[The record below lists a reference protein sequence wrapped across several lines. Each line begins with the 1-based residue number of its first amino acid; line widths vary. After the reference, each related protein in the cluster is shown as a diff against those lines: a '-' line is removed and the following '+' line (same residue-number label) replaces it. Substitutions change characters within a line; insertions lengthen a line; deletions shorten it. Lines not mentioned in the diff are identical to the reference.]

1 MTISRHLLIFL
12 ALTWLGTVLVLGWV
26 ALDHRRVQAERLIL
40 ESQRELVAERAT
52 AIQVR
57 FDEIPKAHR
66 GAQDSFHSWYD
77 QLSPAQV
84 EKRFQAAFI
93 HRADGT
99 WRSRDILFDG
109 GIDPTLGSV
118 AGIGAFVAPGAIDD
132 ERKRIIVSALSA
144 VLSVSPG
151 QRHLLKNLWFVT
163 PTNDLIIF
171 SPDRPDKLDYY
182 RRHALSDSP
191 FGNAPFI
198 RSVMPDANPESET
211 KCTGLSLALWDLSG
225 DSLVASCQTP
235 ANRQG
240 RFVGAWGTT
249 LLMNSRLAEIVHRS
263 NEELTVLLAGSDGN
277 LIAGPGFDGDEAAS
291 AEAIDQLSRQYSWDA
306 IRGDIDPNLKSK
318 TINQPNLPWLV
329 SYAQI
334 AGPNWFLVYLR
345 DRSAI
350 ADQMLADLP
359 QLVVM
364 GFILLAIQVGA
375 VLVFVRRR
383 IQGPLRDLADRY
395 TIRDRYP
402 EPSRPKRAPQLLE
415 IKNLEQ
421 RLASAWERDRQLV
434 QGLEAKIEER
444 THDLSLARDRS
455 EAAAR
460 AKDVF
465 LANMSHEIRTP
476 LNGVIAMADVLSA
489 TDMTGQQQEIVE
501 LIRSSGDALEHLL
514 SDILDASKIEAGK
527 LDLKVELIDLC
538 RLIEATA
545 LGFRAKAVEK
555 GLTFEI
561 HCGPGAG
568 GSFLGDDLRIRQ
580 IVANLVSNAVKFTEH
595 GGIFVRVESE
605 ETNLGM
611 STISIIVEDSG
622 VGFSEEIGRRLFGR
636 FEQADGSATRRIG
649 GSGLGLSI
657 SRSLAT
663 LMNGTLSATSRPGE
677 GSRFVVTLPLKRCE
691 LAIEP
696 QQGRSVADGMSAKIE
711 ADLHASS
718 GPLRILVAEDH
729 LKNRRVIELIL
740 EQIGASIRFAVNGRE
755 AIEACKAETFD
766 VVMMDMQMPEMDGL
780 AASRA
785 IRAHETQCGLPRTP
799 IIMVS
804 ANAMTEHV
812 QQAIAAGCDAHVSK
826 PLTPRSLIQ
835 AIADVV
841 KNPAA
846 GSESVTA
853 A

>member
-1 MTISRHLLIFL
+1 M
-12 ALTWLGTVLVLGWV
+12 
-26 ALDHRRVQAERLIL
+26 
-40 ESQRELVAERAT
+40 
-52 AIQVR
+52 
-57 FDEIPKAHR
+57 
-66 GAQDSFHSWYD
+66 
-77 QLSPAQV
+77 
-84 EKRFQAAFI
+84 
-93 HRADGT
+93 
-99 WRSRDILFDG
+99 
-109 GIDPTLGSV
+109 
-118 AGIGAFVAPGAIDD
+118 
-132 ERKRIIVSALSA
+132 
-144 VLSVSPG
+144 
-151 QRHLLKNLWFVT
+151 
-163 PTNDLIIF
+163 
-171 SPDRPDKLDYY
+171 
-182 RRHALSDSP
+182 
-191 FGNAPFI
+191 
-198 RSVMPDANPESET
+198 
-211 KCTGLSLALWDLSG
+211 
-225 DSLVASCQTP
+225 
-235 ANRQG
+235 
-240 RFVGAWGTT
+240 
-249 LLMNSRLAEIVHRS
+249 
-263 NEELTVLLAGSDGN
+263 
-277 LIAGPGFDGDEAAS
+277 
-291 AEAIDQLSRQYSWDA
+291 
-306 IRGDIDPNLKSK
+306 
-318 TINQPNLPWLV
+318 
-329 SYAQI
+329 
-334 AGPNWFLVYLR
+334 
-345 DRSAI
+345 
-350 ADQMLADLP
+350 
-359 QLVVM
+359 
-364 GFILLAIQVGA
+364 
-375 VLVFVRRR
+375 
-383 IQGPLRDLADRY
+383 
-395 TIRDRYP
+395 
-402 EPSRPKRAPQLLE
+402 
-415 IKNLEQ
+415 
-421 RLASAWERDRQLV
+421 
-434 QGLEAKIEER
+434 
-444 THDLSLARDRS
+444 
-455 EAAAR
+455 
-460 AKDVF
+460 
-465 LANMSHEIRTP
+465 
-476 LNGVIAMADVLSA
+476 
-489 TDMTGQQQEIVE
+489 
-501 LIRSSGDALEHLL
+501 
-514 SDILDASKIEAGK
+514 
-527 LDLKVELIDLC
+527 
-538 RLIEATA
+538 
-545 LGFRAKAVEK
+545 VEK